1 MKVGCLGRVSAT
13 VKLMQ
18 ITAVSSLCPHSV
30 TDDVN
35 NEHFIF
41 GCTASSLV
49 TEMKHAGRDELLLG
63 LLSWQANR
71 KNPNE
76 QLANL
81 ALIKH
86 SQTIE
91 ELVECVRTCFKP
103 VKADVWSSCSL

>member
-1 MKVGCLGRVSAT
+1 MSAT

-30 TDDVN
+30 TNDVN

-41 GCTASSLV
+41 SCTASSSV
-49 TEMKHAGRDELLLG
+49 TEMKDGRRDELLRG
-63 LLSWQANR
+63 VLSWQANR
-71 KNPNE
+71 KNLND

-86 SQTIE
+86 S
-91 ELVECVRTCFKP
+91 
-103 VKADVWSSCSL
+103 